1 MILKHKRKWCK
12 LCEEH
17 WSIKGQLDQKAHLC
31 NHTLEE
37 CKHSLSREIGE
48 VIKPKRKKVKRTVDK
63 SKLKKLNSGPK
74 SIVRQCDACGD
85 KERIKYYHITKP
97 FFCNT
102 KLKRGKTCT
111 HQRLVTIK
119 LSKDQMKSLQ
129 HLTWGYNPN
138 PNILIQNFQK
148 ERSLQLEVLDSENY
162 KVKQLSKVLG
172 KPRKKTI
179 EPFSIK
185 THVFKNDDS
194 LKSTDLV
201 SLENFTKV
209 IEENN
214 ERSLKFVSPASI
226 NTPTAQ
232 GKLIEDEVGI
242 RTKRLDFRLIEVQA
256 NFQHPFIGRNIY
268 VKRDG
273 TSENKNG
280 IKVPV
285 EMKTIAC
292 MSEMS
297 FSLLDKATNQLAIQA
312 LELGVD
318 YGYLIIVSRGSMFS
332 NREFSIVKIKGLRRF
347 HKNHSAKLKKVLQNE
362 QFLQHQSGDGN
373 RRVIA

>member
-1 MILKHKRKWCK
+1 MILKQKRKWCK

-17 WSIKGQLDQKAHLC
+17 WTLKGQLDQKAHLC

-48 VIKPKRKKVKRTVDK
+48 VIKPKRKKLKRTIDK

-74 SIVRQCDACGD
+74 SIVKVCDACGD

-97 FFCNT
+97 VFCNK
-102 KLKRGKTCT
+102 KLKRGKTCG

-119 LSKDQMKSLQ
+119 LSKDHMKSLQ
-129 HLTWGYNPN
+129 HLTWEYNPH
-138 PNILIQNFQK
+138 PNIIIKNFQK

-172 KPRKKTI
+172 KPRKKTS
-179 EPFSIK
+179 EAFSIK
-185 THVFKNDDS
+185 THVFKNDNS

-201 SLENFTKV
+201 SLENFTNA
-209 IEENN
+209 IEEDN
-214 ERSLKFVSPASI
+214 ECSLEFISPASI

-242 RTKRLDFRLIEVQA
+242 RTKNLDFRLKEVQS
-256 NFQHPFIGRNIY
+256 NFQHPFLGTNVY

-292 MSEMS
+292 MSEMKFS
-297 FSLLDKATNQLAIQA
+297 FLDKATNQLAIQA

-332 NREFSIVKIKGLRRF
+332 NREFSIVKIKGLGRF
-347 HKNHSAKLKKVLQNE
+347 HKNHIEKLKQVQQNE
-362 QFLQHQSGDGN
+362 QFLQHQSGHEN